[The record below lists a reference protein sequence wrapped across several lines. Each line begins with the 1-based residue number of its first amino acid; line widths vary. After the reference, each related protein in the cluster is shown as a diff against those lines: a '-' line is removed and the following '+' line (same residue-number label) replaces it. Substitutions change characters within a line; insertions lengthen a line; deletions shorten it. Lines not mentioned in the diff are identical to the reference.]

1 MTMRGNGPLV
11 ILRSL
16 MVVAAATTVPGTWI
30 NLGLR
35 HLPQLEPAQT
45 MEPFDASASTICVGL
60 KGLSQGQG
68 KLCQLSVDHMFSVAK
83 GAKYGVMECQHQFK
97 DRRWNCSTV
106 HDETVFGPI
115 LRIASRETAFVHAI
129 TAAGVVYSISR
140 SCRDGHLSSC
150 GCSRS
155 NRPKDLKRDWIW
167 GGCGDNLE
175 YGYKFTQA
183 FVDVRERER
192 SFKRGSR
199 EQGRS
204 LMNLHNNEAGRRAV
218 VKRSKVTCKC
228 HGVSGSCSLITCWQ
242 QLASFR
248 EIGDFLL
255 DKYDGATEVKV
266 NRRGRLSMRDPRFS
280 VPTANDLV
288 YLDDSPNYCLP
299 NDTLGS
305 LGTQGRLCN
314 RTSSGMDG
322 CNLLCCG
329 RGYNTQKS
337 TIRERCEC
345 KFHWCCFVECKTCV
359 KNVDIHTCK

>member
-1 MTMRGNGPLV
+1 MSIHSLYFPLDRFRN
-11 ILRSL
+11 I
-16 MVVAAATTVPGTWI
+16 
-30 NLGLR
+30 GLQ
-35 HLPQLEPAQT
+35 HFPQLETAQMIET
-45 MEPFDASASTICVGL
+45 YDVAASSICHGL

-68 KLCQLSVDHMFSVAK
+68 KLCQLSVDHMPSVAK
-83 GAKYGVMECQHQFK
+83 GAKFGILECQHQFH
-97 DRRWNCSTV
+97 DRRWNCSTIS
-106 HDETVFGPI
+106 DESVFGPM

-129 TAAGVVYSISR
+129 SAAGVVYSISR
-140 SCRDGHLSSC
+140 SCRDGQLSSC

-155 NRPKDLKRDWIW
+155 SRPRDLKRDWIW

-183 FVDVRERER
+183 FVDVKERER

-218 VKRSKVTCKC
+218 IKRSKVTCKC

-255 DKYDGATEVKV
+255 DKYDGATEVRV

-280 VPTANDLV
+280 LPTANDLV
-288 YLDDSPNYCLP
+288 YLDESPNYCLP
-299 NDTLGS
+299 NETLGS
-305 LGTQGRLCN
+305 LGK
-314 RTSSGMDG
+314 TSLFKILKGHSKVHTGEFATEHHPVWMDV
-322 CNLLCCG
+322 
-329 RGYNTQKS
+329 
-337 TIRERCEC
+337 I
-345 KFHWCCFVECKTCV
+345 FFVAVEDTTRKKQQLENDASANFIGVATLNAKLV
-359 KNVDIHTCK
+359 LKA